1 MKNLIFAILCLSA
14 LTVWFSFRGEIVPF
28 ERTQKEGWAFFGGTS
43 GEPIPSE
50 GADGQM
56 NAFVSNAEAPQEAQ
70 AKTEQNTVKAQPKP
84 PITITV
90 VYPDMEHAEE
100 YRQAVRETFLIGVA
114 VGALLAE
121 LVTAS
126 VIAILYLREKAHG
139 HQTGKA

>member
-1 MKNLIFAILCLSA
+1 MKYTIIAILLLACITA
-14 LTVWFSFRGEIVPF
+14 YFSIYGEIVPL
-28 ERTQKEGWAFFGGTS
+28 ESQKEGWAFFGGSS
-43 GEPIPSE
+43 GAPIPSE

-56 NAFVSNAEAPQEAQ
+56 DAFVSNAEVPQDTQ

-121 LVTAS
+121 LATAS
-126 VIAILYLREKAHG
+126 VIAILYLREKTHG

>member
-43 GEPIPSE
+43 GEPTP
-50 GADGQM
+50 GDGE
-56 NAFVSNAEAPQEAQ
+56 NGEVDVFSINSPQETTQ
-70 AKTEQNTVKAQPKP
+70 TQQKS
-84 PITITV
+84 PISVTV
-90 VYPDMEHAEE
+90 VYPDQEHAEE

>member
-14 LTVWFSFRGEIVPF
+14 LTAWFSFRGEIVPF

-43 GEPIPSE
+43 GEPIH
-50 GADGQM
+50 GDGE
-56 NAFVSNAEAPQEAQ
+56 NGEVDVFSINSPQETTQ
-70 AKTEQNTVKAQPKP
+70 TQQKS
-84 PITITV
+84 PISVTV
-90 VYPDMEHAEE
+90 VYPDQEHAEE
-100 YRQAVRETFLIGVA
+100 YRQAIQETFLIGVA

>member
-43 GEPIPSE
+43 GEPTP
-50 GADGQM
+50 GDGE
-56 NAFVSNAEAPQEAQ
+56 NGEVDVFSINSPQETTQ
-70 AKTEQNTVKAQPKP
+70 TQQKS
-84 PITITV
+84 PISVTV
-90 VYPDMEHAEE
+90 VYPDQEHAEE
-100 YRQAVRETFLIGVA
+100 YRQAVRETFFIGMA
-114 VGALLAE
+114 AGALLAE